1 MPPTTPG
8 KKVLVTG
15 ASGFIA
21 AWVVRTLLKQ
31 GFYVRG
37 TVRSEDKGEYL
48 ANLFK
53 EYSDHFEYII
63 VEDIAKEGAF
73 DEAVKGMDAVEH
85 TASPFHLK
93 AEDPNELIIP
103 AVKGTK
109 GILESALK
117 YGGDI
122 QRIVITSSMAAIL
135 QPAAHPQTFSEKDWN
150 EISTKEVETKGKEA
164 TAIHKY
170 RASKTL
176 AELAAWDFVKEHK
189 DHIKWDVVALNP
201 PLVFGPPIHSVST
214 VSALNASL
222 IDFYSIIKGHSV
234 PTGYPAGNW
243 VDVRDLAEA
252 HVRAITMD
260 KAGGERFIIGAGSF
274 TTQDIL
280 DAIHSRPVP
289 DRDFSN
295 VPKGTPG
302 AGQSAIHPA
311 QMNTKKVKEMLGLQ
325 FTGLEK
331 TARDTARSLLTRGW

>member
-1 MPPTTPG
+1 MPSITPG

-21 AWVVRTLLKQ
+21 AWVVKTLLEQ

-48 ANLFK
+48 VNLFK
-53 EYSDHFEYII
+53 EYSDRFEYII

-73 DEAVKGMDAVEH
+73 DEAVRGMDAVEH
-85 TASPFHLK
+85 TASPFHFN
-93 AEDPNELIIP
+93 AEDPSDLIIP

-135 QPAAHPQTFSEKDWN
+135 QPADHPQTFSEKDWN
-150 EISTKEVETKGKEA
+150 QISGKEVEEKGKDA
-164 TAIHKY
+164 SAVHKY

-176 AELAAWDFVKEHK
+176 AERAAWDFAKEHK
-189 DHIKWDVVALNP
+189 ADTKWDVVALNP
-201 PLVFGPPIHSVST
+201 PLVLGPPIHSVST
-214 VSALNASL
+214 VSALNTSL
-222 IDFYSIIKGHSV
+222 IDFHAIIKGHKA
-234 PTGYPAGNW
+234 PTGSPTGNW

-252 HVRAITMD
+252 HVRAITVD

-274 TTQDIL
+274 TTQDFL
-280 DAIHSRPVP
+280 DAIHCGPAP
-289 DRDFSN
+289 DSEFADI
-295 VPKGTPG
+295 PKGTPG
-302 AGQSAIHPA
+302 AGLAATHPA
-311 QMNTKKVKEMLGLQ
+311 LMDTKKAKEVLGLQ

-331 TARDTARSLLTRGW
+331 SAKDTARSLLARGW